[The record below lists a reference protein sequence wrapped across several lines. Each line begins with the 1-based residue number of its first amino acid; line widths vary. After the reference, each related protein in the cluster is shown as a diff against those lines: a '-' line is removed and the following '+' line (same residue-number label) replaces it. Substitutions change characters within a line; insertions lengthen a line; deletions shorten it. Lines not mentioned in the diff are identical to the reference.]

1 MISTEQLLLRNQDS
15 QKKKKKKERNKQIF
29 TASAL
34 HQVTDLFL
42 QRCYSRYSQEQSGV
56 SCPAQPILRRQTDES
71 INKSPSRKIF
81 SIVN

>member
-1 MISTEQLLLRNQDS
+1 MMSTEQLLLRNQDS
-15 QKKKKKKERNKQIF
+15 SKKKKERKKLRF

-34 HQVTDLFL
+34 DQVTDLFL

-56 SCPAQPILRRQTDES
+56 SCPTQPLLRRQTDES